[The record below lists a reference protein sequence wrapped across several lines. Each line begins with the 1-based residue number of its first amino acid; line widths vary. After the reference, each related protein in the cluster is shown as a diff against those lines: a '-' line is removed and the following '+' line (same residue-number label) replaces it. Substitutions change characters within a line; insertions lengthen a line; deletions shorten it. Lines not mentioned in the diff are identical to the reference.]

1 MNNQGCITSGGAEV
15 PVLSRAFLAAGG
27 RAYTLSMSSLPSS
40 TWAAVVSSVAVV
52 AALGAVFGSPA
63 VPARADDSNP
73 VSLHVEQLDAGQFVY
88 AVFHALDRDGF
99 CNPPDGAVS
108 LHPVINMPVDFVIEA
123 GEGLIIET
131 SNRDTSPGRSKTG
144 VPTFSTAVNA
154 ASANPVASFPP
165 LIAGLV
171 DECQAWVKI
180 SQSIPGPLRV
190 LVTVPGEDGGK
201 LGFIAD
207 LARTTTVDVDLEF
220 RWNLVTW
227 SGEDGIS
234 AAAALTGAGGTAN
247 ITSQVTAI
255 YGWDAATQ
263 TWQAFFPSGT
273 GVPGAN
279 NLTALKTGTAY
290 WVAISGPGPVRWG
303 IPQ

>member
-1 MNNQGCITSGGAEV
+1 MISFPSSLRAG
-15 PVLSRAFLAAGG
+15 VLSSFAIVVAF
-27 RAYTLSMSSLPSS
+27 
-40 TWAAVVSSVAVV
+40 AAV
-52 AALGAVFGSPA
+52 LGAPA
-63 VPARADDSNP
+63 GTTRADDGGP

-99 CNPPDGAVS
+99 CKPPAGAVS
-108 LHPVINMPVDFVIEA
+108 LHPALDMPVDFVIEA
-123 GEGLIIET
+123 GEGVIIDT
-131 SNRDTSPGRSKTG
+131 SNRDTAPGRSKTA

-154 ASANPVASFPP
+154 GSANPVAAFPP
-165 LIAGLV
+165 LVDGLA

-190 LVTVPGEDGGK
+190 LVTVPGENGGK
-201 LGFIAD
+201 AGFIAD

-234 AAAALTGAGGTAN
+234 PAAALSGAGGAGD
-247 ITSQVTAI
+247 ITSEVTAI
-255 YGWDAATQ
+255 YGWDASSQ
-263 TWQAFFPSGT
+263 TWQAFFPSGA

-279 NLTALKTGTAY
+279 NLTALRAGTAY
-290 WVAISGPGPVRWG
+290 WVAISGPGPVLWT
-303 IPQ
+303 IAE

>member
-1 MNNQGCITSGGAEV
+1 MISLSTSV
-15 PVLSRAFLAAGG
+15 R
-27 RAYTLSMSSLPSS
+27 
-40 TWAAVVSSVAVV
+40 AAVLGSLAIAAAFAAV
-52 AALGAVFGSPA
+52 LGSPA
-63 VPARADDSNP
+63 VPTRADDAGP

-99 CNPPDGAVS
+99 CNPPAGAVS

-131 SNRDTSPGRSKTG
+131 SNRDTTPGRSKTA
-144 VPTFSTAVNA
+144 VSTFSTALNA
-154 ASANPVASFPP
+154 ASASPVRAFPP
-165 LIAGLV
+165 LAEGLA

-190 LVTVPGEDGGK
+190 LVTVAGENGGK
-201 LGFIAD
+201 IGFIAD
-207 LARTTTVDVDLEF
+207 LKRTTTVDVDLEF

-234 AAAALTGAGGTAN
+234 PAAALSGAGGAAD
-247 ITSQVTAI
+247 ITSKVTAV

-263 TWQAFFPSGT
+263 TWQAFFPSGA

-279 NLTALKTGTAY
+279 NLAALKAGSAY
-290 WVAISGPGPVRWG
+290 WVAISVPGPVRWS
-303 IPQ
+303 IAR

>member
-1 MNNQGCITSGGAEV
+1 M
-15 PVLSRAFLAAGG
+15 PVLARDGPATG
-27 RAYTLSMSSLPSS
+27 RRPYTHRMISLSTSVR
-40 TWAAVVSSVAVV
+40 AAVLGSLAIAAAFAAV
-52 AALGAVFGSPA
+52 LGSPA
-63 VPARADDSNP
+63 VPTRADDAGP

-99 CNPPDGAVS
+99 CNPPAGAVS

-131 SNRDTSPGRSKTG
+131 SNRDTTPGRSKTA
-144 VPTFSTAVNA
+144 VSTFSTALNA
-154 ASANPVASFPP
+154 ASASPVRAFPP
-165 LIAGLV
+165 LAEGLA

-190 LVTVPGEDGGK
+190 LVTVAGENGGK
-201 LGFIAD
+201 IGFIAD
-207 LARTTTVDVDLEF
+207 LKRTTTVDVDLEF

-234 AAAALTGAGGTAN
+234 PAAALSGAGGAAD
-247 ITSQVTAI
+247 ITSKVTAV

-263 TWQAFFPSGT
+263 TWQAFFPSGA

-279 NLTALKTGTAY
+279 NLAALKAGSAY
-290 WVAISGPGPVRWG
+290 WVAISVPGPVRWS
-303 IPQ
+303 IAR

>member
-1 MNNQGCITSGGAEV
+1 MNGLPTSVRA
-15 PVLSRAFLAAGG
+15 AFLISLAVAAGF
-27 RAYTLSMSSLPSS
+27 
-40 TWAAVVSSVAVV
+40 AAV
-52 AALGAVFGSPA
+52 LGAPA
-63 VPARADDSNP
+63 ASTRADEAGP

-99 CNPPDGAVS
+99 CNPPAGAVS

-123 GEGLIIET
+123 GEGVIIET
-131 SNRDTSPGRSKTG
+131 SSRDTTPGRSKTA
-144 VPTFSTAVNA
+144 VPTFSTALNS

-165 LIAGLV
+165 LIAGLA

-190 LVTVPGEDGGK
+190 LVTVPGENGGK
-201 LGFIAD
+201 VGFIAD

-234 AAAALTGAGGTAN
+234 PAAALTGAGGTAD
-247 ITSQVTAI
+247 ITSKVTAI
-255 YGWDAATQ
+255 YGWDASMQ
-263 TWQAFFPSGT
+263 TWQAFFPSGA

-290 WVAISGPGPVRWG
+290 WVAIGGPGPARWG

>member
-1 MNNQGCITSGGAEV
+1 MNSLPTLVRAA
-15 PVLSRAFLAAGG
+15 VLSSMAIVAAF
-27 RAYTLSMSSLPSS
+27 
-40 TWAAVVSSVAVV
+40 AAV
-52 AALGAVFGSPA
+52 LGSPA
-63 VPARADDSNP
+63 VPTRADDGGP

-99 CNPPDGAVS
+99 CKPPTGAVS

-131 SNRDTSPGRSKTG
+131 SNRDTTPGRSKTA

-154 ASANPVASFPP
+154 GSANPVRSFPP
-165 LIAGLV
+165 LVEGLA

-201 LGFIAD
+201 VGFIAD

-227 SGEDGIS
+227 SGEDGVS
-234 AAAALTGAGGTAN
+234 PAAALAGAGGAAD
-247 ITSQVTAI
+247 ITSKVTAI

-263 TWQAFFPSGT
+263 TWQAFFPSGA

-279 NLTALKTGTAY
+279 NLTVLKAGTAY
-290 WVAISGPGPVRWG
+290 WVAIAGPSLVRWS